1 MRPISN
7 RKQPIM
13 EVVNW
18 DTSEH
23 PDFLMSVWEEGRIS
37 ITYDY
42 LCEIFGDPTITN
54 ADPYE
59 KINGAWI
66 IEQGEIWPD
75 DPNADPHEKINVA
88 WIIEVELTTGDIVK
102 SSVCNH
108 RPFDPEDRLIAMVM
122 KSECIIGQRMKLL
135 PK

>member
-23 PDFLMSVWEEGRIS
+23 PDFLMSVREEGRIS

-59 KINGAWI
+59 KING
-66 IEQGEIWPD
+66 
-75 DPNADPHEKINVA
+75 A

>member
-1 MRPISN
+1 
-7 RKQPIM
+7 M

-66 IEQGEIWPD
+66 IEQGEIFD
-75 DPNADPHEKINVA
+75 DPNADPHEKINAA
-88 WIIEVELTTGDIVK
+88 WIIEAELNTGDIVK
-102 SSVCNH
+102 SSVSNH